1 MGENMFDTELTSQ
14 RRDMHRKYTVSE
26 REWQQRTAERYLL
39 VVVQRAESNFLT
51 NYRTG
56 AIR

>member
-1 MGENMFDTELTSQ
+1 
-14 RRDMHRKYTVSE
+14 MHRKYTVSE